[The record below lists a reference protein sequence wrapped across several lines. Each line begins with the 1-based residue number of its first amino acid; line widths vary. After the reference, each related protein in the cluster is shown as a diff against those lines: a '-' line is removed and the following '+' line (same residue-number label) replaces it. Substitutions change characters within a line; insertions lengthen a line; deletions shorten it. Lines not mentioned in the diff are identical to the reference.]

1 MKVFSSVLFWIVLAL
16 LAALAAQFLLQDP
29 GVVIVRHGG
38 YDYTTSL
45 ATAIAVLLGGLIVLV
60 LLWKLLSWPVR
71 AFHLRRERQQR
82 LRMADGLLAMDR
94 GDYAR
99 AEKLLA
105 QVAEQ
110 DPANAAV
117 ARLAAARAARRRGDL
132 AAAGNHLSALHE
144 GDAPLRAIA
153 HAELALG
160 EHRPTDALVALDA
173 PSAQPL
179 PPRGLWLRAQALAAS
194 GRAADAYGMLG
205 SLRQQQA
212 ASASRLDAA
221 QTQWAIGALHEAGDA
236 NVLANRWDGLGKPVR
251 AHPDVAMAYAER
263 AAALGWNEAASRPVE
278 QVLDSQWD
286 ESLAMRYA
294 SLPGS
299 RTAKQQE
306 TFQRWLVTYPRSP
319 ALALAMGRAARER
332 GQWAEAEGHLH
343 RALDNGAGPAAWEE
357 LGHGYSQA
365 GDHVQAELCYANAL
379 RAARGQRTYP
389 LRAEPPGNRRLTGA
403 MIDAPEPPAG
413 V

>member
-1 MKVFSSVLFWIVLAL
+1 MKIFSSVLFWIVLAL

-38 YDYTTSL
+38 YDYTASL
-45 ATAIAVLLGGLIVLV
+45 ATAIAALLGGLIVLV
-60 LLWKLLSWPVR
+60 LLWKMVNWPFR
-71 AFHLRRERQQR
+71 AYHQRRERHQR
-82 LRMADGLLAMDR
+82 QRMAEGLQALDR

-99 AEKLLA
+99 AEKLLVQA
-105 QVAEQ
+105 ADA
-110 DPANAAV
+110 DPLNATA
-117 ARLAAARAARRRGDL
+117 ARLAAARAARRRGDP
-132 AAAGNHLSALHE
+132 AAASQHLGALHE
-144 GDAPLRAIA
+144 HDASLRAIA
-153 HAELALG
+153 YAEQALG
-160 EHRPTDALVALDA
+160 EQRPTDAVVALDA
-173 PSAQPL
+173 PNAQPL

-212 ASASRLDAA
+212 APANRLDAA
-221 QTQWAIGALHEAGDA
+221 QTQWAIGALQEAGDA
-236 NVLANRWDGLGKPVR
+236 NVLANRWDGLTKPVR

-278 QVLDSQWD
+278 LVLDSQWD
-286 ESLAMRYA
+286 EALAMRYA

-306 TFQRWLVTYPRSP
+306 TFQRWLGTYPRSP

-332 GQWAEAEGHLH
+332 GQWTEAEGHLH
-343 RALDNGAGPAAWEE
+343 RALDNGAGPAVWEE

-365 GDHVQAELCYANAL
+365 GNHVQAEISYANAL

-389 LRAEPPGNRRLTGA
+389 LRAEPPGNRRLSGA
-403 MIDAPEPPAG
+403 TVDTPEPPPAS
-413 V
+413 